1 MHCYFNSRL
10 CMRGNRIRFAI
21 RLPQAP
27 FQFTPLHERQPEIE
41 CLLTREDGN
50 FNSRLCMRGNGF
62 LPRFHY
68 RWKISIHASA
78 WEATLVYIL
87 DSTDWIFQFTP
98 LHERQLLCHVDWDF
112 IIISIHASAW
122 EATFFTIISAVLT
135 VFQFTPLHERQHLF
149 GTHKQLGV
157 LFQFTPLHERQLKTE
172 LEGGVKEYFNSRL
185 CMRGNWRF
193 YHYP

>member
-1 MHCYFNSRL
+1 MHCY
-10 CMRGNRIRFAI
+10 
-21 RLPQAP
+21 
-27 FQFTPLHERQPEIE
+27 
-41 CLLTREDGN
+41 

-135 VFQFTPLHERQHLF
+135 VFQFTPLHERQ
-149 GTHKQLGV
+149 
-157 LFQFTPLHERQLKTE
+157 LKTE

-185 CMRGNWRF
+185 CMRGNVAAATASLTSDLISIHASAWEATCLA
-193 YHYP
+193 